1 MLWLVLLGSINRV
14 VDKSETGALATSEAG
29 LRSED
34 AGSLG
39 GSLHK
44 HVRMREGTEQEC
56 TKS

>member
-1 MLWLVLLGSINRV
+1 VLLGSINRV